1 MEKIQYLIL
10 IVENNTGVLARITS
24 LFCQRGFNIL
34 SLNVAETENPKI
46 SRITVVS
53 QGDDSKFEQIIKQ
66 TSKLVEVC
74 MVFPLEPSF
83 SLVRELLLVKIAC
96 EDNQL
101 PRVEELASFYGAKII
116 DQSVGCVVL
125 ELTDAPETLDRFVA
139 ELAPVQILELCRTGV
154 TGLERGKVTYSI

>member
-101 PRVEELASFYGAKII
+101 PRVEELDSFYGAKII
-116 DQSVGCVVL
+116 D
-125 ELTDAPETLDRFVA
+125 
-139 ELAPVQILELCRTGV
+139 
-154 TGLERGKVTYSI
+154 